1 MASSIPEM
9 LRAECKCED
18 MAKCVLGLKELDINT
33 YKALL
38 ENGAMTAERLGELL
52 GRERSTAYRSL
63 QNLIAAGLVY
73 RETRSISV
81 GGYYYEY
88 VAIEPAQVKEM
99 IKQTIDQ
106 WYQKM
111 NALGENFITRC
122 PGPAGGI
129 LSRRGI
135 PEAIGRIPGGAVDI
149 ELVAATATPGLPA
162 NP

>member
-33 YKALL
+33 YKILL

-63 QNLIAAGLVY
+63 QNLISSGLVY
-73 RETRSISV
+73 RETRSISI

-88 VAIEPAQVKEM
+88 VAIEPTVVKEM
-99 IKQTIDQ
+99 IKKTIDQ
-106 WYQKM
+106 WYKKM
-111 NALGENFITRC
+111 NDLIENF
-122 PGPAGGI
+122 
-129 LSRRGI
+129 
-135 PEAIGRIPGGAVDI
+135 DK
-149 ELVAATATPGLPA
+149 ELLA
-162 NP
+162 